1 MIGRKAAAG
10 IIGLAALASGALA
23 EEVSL
28 SKDLMPLFQR
38 SCTGCHQREDG
49 NPDAVKTGF
58 LFDTKE
64 GVLGSVGKIII
75 KEHPEQS
82 YLLMVITPPEDS
94 AQQKKQMPPPQSK
107 AQQLSSEEIKLIS
120 EWIKAGAKDN

>member
-1 MIGRKAAAG
+1 MIGRKAAAVF
-10 IIGLAALASGALA
+10 IGSAALASGALA
-23 EEVSL
+23 EEISL

-38 SCTGCHQREDG
+38 SCAGCHQLENG

-58 LFDTKE
+58 LFDSKE

-82 YLLMVITPPEDS
+82 YLLMVVTPSEDPS
-94 AQQKKQMPPPQSK
+94 EQKKLMPPPQSK
-107 AQQLSSEEIKLIS
+107 VPPLSKEEIEQIS
-120 EWIKAGAKDN
+120 EWIKAGAMDN

>member
-10 IIGLAALASGALA
+10 IIGLAALTNGAMA
-23 EEVSL
+23 EEISL

-38 SCTGCHQREDG
+38 SCAGCHQREDG
-49 NPDAVKTGF
+49 NPNAVKTGF

-64 GVLGSVGKIII
+64 DVLETVGKIII
-75 KEHPEQS
+75 KDHPEQS
-82 YLLMVITPPEDS
+82 YLLMVVTPPEDPT
-94 AQQKKQMPPPQSK
+94 QETKQMPPPQSK
-107 AQQLSSEEIKLIS
+107 AQPLSKEEIKQIS

>member
-10 IIGLAALASGALA
+10 IIGLAALTNGAMA
-23 EEVSL
+23 EEISL

-38 SCTGCHQREDG
+38 SCAGCHQRENG

-58 LFDTKE
+58 LFDTKD
-64 GVLGSVGKIII
+64 GVLETVGKIII
-75 KEHPEQS
+75 KEQPEQS
-82 YLLMVITPPEDS
+82 YLLMVVTPPEDPNTD
-94 AQQKKQMPPPQSK
+94 KKQMPPPRTKAPRLSK
-107 AQQLSSEEIKLIS
+107 EEIQKIY